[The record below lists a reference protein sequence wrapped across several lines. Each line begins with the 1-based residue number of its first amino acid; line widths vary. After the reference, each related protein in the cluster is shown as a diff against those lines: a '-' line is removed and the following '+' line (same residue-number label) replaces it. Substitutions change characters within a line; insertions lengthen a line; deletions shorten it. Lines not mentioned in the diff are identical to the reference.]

1 MNKYLFALI
10 ASMLL
15 LTCGGCRN
23 ERAKRMDPVN
33 MSDIKIKDNFW
44 MPYLLIHKDVTLP
57 VCVDWIEKNFDSA
70 MVAKAAEGIA
80 FSLQFE
86 DDPELKVKRGNWTT
100 RLKSGSHQVLPLP
113 APNEINAAAASFF
126 EEAESLLASGK
137 GVYADNMENVL
148 FNKLLASISLKG
160 DRFSNEIPLSSRGD
174 WSRVSW
180 EDAPSSA
187 VDLFRVIPS
196 VGNYAYGTSKG
207 TLWVNLFMG
216 GTAKVE
222 IAGEEITIDQAT
234 SYPWDGYMSLRLGLR
249 EPVDAEI
256 RVRIPSW
263 CEDFTITINGASMNV
278 PVESGYALLKRKW
291 QNADNIELILDMPV
305 VMTDTGVFGRNEEG
319 KRIVRRG
326 PIVYCVEDIDNPF
339 DYESIHLSKET
350 IFTLEELPRE
360 KWWGHGLTQIKAR
373 VSDEQTLSLIPYFAW
388 GNRTPGKME
397 VFIPYVDEQ

>member
-1 MNKYLFALI
+1 
-10 ASMLL
+10 
-15 LTCGGCRN
+15 
-23 ERAKRMDPVN
+23 MDPVS
-33 MSDIKIKDNFW
+33 MSDIKIKDDFW
-44 MPYLLIHKDVTLP
+44 TPYLLIHKDVTLP

-80 FSLQFE
+80 YSLQFE
-86 DDPELKVKRGNWTT
+86 NDPEIKVRRGNWTT
-100 RLKSGSHQVLPLP
+100 RLRSGSYQTLPLP
-113 APNEINAAAASFF
+113 DNCEVNTAASSFF
-126 EEAESLLASGK
+126 EEAESLLASGN
-137 GVYADNMENVL
+137 GAHADNMENVL
-148 FNKLLASISLKG
+148 FNKLLAGISLKG

-222 IAGEEITIDQAT
+222 IAGEEITIDQTT

-263 CEDFTITINGASMNV
+263 CDDFTITVNGVAMNV
-278 PVESGYALLKRKW
+278 PVESGYAILKRKW

-305 VMTDTGVFGRNEEG
+305 EMTDTSILGKTEG
-319 KRIVRRG
+319 DKRIVQRG
-326 PIVYCVEDIDNPF
+326 PIVYCVEDNDNPF
-339 DYESIHLSKET
+339 DYDGIHLSKET
-350 IFTLEELPRE
+350 VFTLEELPKE
-360 KWWGHGLTQIKAR
+360 KWWGHSLTQIKAR

-388 GNRTPGKME
+388 GNRTPGKMD
-397 VFIPYVDEQ
+397 VFVKYLDN